1 MLPMVDNLSSI
12 VFNVRTFVLVQ
23 TVLKLMQVQSQ
34 VFILFHF
41 SPVKNLN
48 ALASLVYFPF
58 FNFLK
63 FRFMEIVV

>member
-1 MLPMVDNLSSI
+1 MLVH
-12 VFNVRTFVLVQ
+12 